1 MNRLEEYLNKLNK
14 KDLIYLFLSIPVF
27 FFMIYYQFIYS
38 YLEKE
43 HNKLIAKKRVETKKL
58 RKISTEIRV
67 VKNVKHDIK
76 PYKIKLSSL
85 KEDYKFIKYS
95 FSNLELIKLSEKKL
109 YNVLT
114 DILNFSKKSNLTISI
129 FIDKSTPPKPFNNA
143 LEVTIKGKGN
153 YLNIVKF
160 IDYIESRKILV
171 RVKELNIIKSD
182 EKEKFVIKFESVGIK

>member
-58 RKISTEIRV
+58 RQISTKLRV
-67 VKNVKHDIK
+67 VKNVKEDIK

-143 LEVTIKGKGN
+143 LEVTIKGEGS